1 MSNISIIMNMINTM
15 NTMNMINTMNTIN
28 ISNMC
33 NIINVMNV
41 INIIEKIDKILLM
54 LGVEITLPIESL
66 YFYHSASTKFESLNK
81 LGHWFSPLQLKEKP
95 LNYISNIKNPLWSNE
110 YDFRFI
116 NKKPLKLLLINT
128 FCNDFKYMKLIQ
140 IIKNVIETIKCE
152 LKIYYENMINN
163 KNEVDEMDEMDLQ
176 FMTNNEDDPEYILA
190 YYLCKYSSFDGWIT
204 DASYLGFCML
214 KLDTINKLKLVSVS
228 TPPTTPTTHNNHT
241 IIYYTS
247 KQWKEQFI

>member
-1 MSNISIIMNMINTM
+1 MNTM
-15 NTMNMINTMNTIN
+15 NTINIINTMNMINTMN
-28 ISNMC
+28 ISNIM
-33 NIINVMNV
+33 NVMNV

-152 LKIYYENMINN
+152 LKIYYENTID
-163 KNEVDEMDEMDLQ
+163 KKDEMDEMDLQ
-176 FMTNNEDDPEYILA
+176 FIQNNEDDPEYILA

-228 TPPTTPTTHNNHT
+228 TPPIPSTTHNNHT